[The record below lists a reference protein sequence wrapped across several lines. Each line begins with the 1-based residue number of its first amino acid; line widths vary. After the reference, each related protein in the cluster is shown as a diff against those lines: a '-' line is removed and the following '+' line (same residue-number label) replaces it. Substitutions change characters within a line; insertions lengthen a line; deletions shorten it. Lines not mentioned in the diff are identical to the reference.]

1 MDNFLQSY
9 NFFYDKCKKKQGNIW
24 QLISIRLF
32 CISKWG

>member
-9 NFFYDKCKKKQGNIW
+9 NFFMINAKKQGNIW
-24 QLISIRLF
+24 QLISIRFF